1 MSVFILLRYFDL
13 VFSPVTSASFSPN
26 YRAYVL
32 FILWITYILN
42 FVDRQL
48 ITILLEPIKL
58 EFGASDTA
66 MGFLSGFAFALF
78 YASLGVPV
86 ARLADRW
93 SRRNVIAISVGLWSA
108 MTALCG
114 MAASFWQLAV
124 ARVGVGIGEA
134 GGTPP
139 SHSLIADYF
148 PLEQRTTA
156 LSIHATGTQ
165 FGILIGMLGGALLA
179 AEHGWRMAF
188 IFFGIPGVVIG
199 LLVAFTVKEPARE
212 SPLSNT
218 SMIADIKHIWALPGF
233 ALIATA
239 GATTALAAYGLGTWS
254 PSFLMRTHGLSLV
267 ETGLLLGGAGAIS
280 GIIGAVTGGI
290 LCDRL
295 RKRDPRWQLWLPAVG
310 AFTTAPLMLGFL
322 LWPESQQFAVGDT
335 IVPVAIVFTLLGGV
349 VAAFWIGPT
358 YAAIQTL
365 SPGNMRAQAA
375 AIFLFMFNL
384 VGMGL
389 GPLVIGILSDALEP
403 GFGVDS
409 LRYAMAISLSLVFLG
424 GVLFMRA
431 APKYV
436 TACHSS

>member
-1 MSVFILLRYFDL
+1 MI
-13 VFSPVTSASFSPN
+13 SATYSTK

-32 FILWITYILN
+32 FILWLTYILN

-48 ITILLEPIKL
+48 VTILLEPIKL

-93 SRRNVIAISVGLWSA
+93 SRRNVIAISIGLWSG

-114 MAASFWQLAV
+114 LAGSFWQLAL

-148 PLEQRTTA
+148 PADQRATA
-156 LSIHATGTQ
+156 LSIHATATQ
-165 FGILIGMLGGALLA
+165 FGILIGMLGGAIVA
-179 AEHGWRMAF
+179 AQYGWRMAF
-188 IFFGIPGVVIG
+188 IVFGIPGVFIG
-199 LLVAFTVKEPARE
+199 LLIALTVKEPARE
-212 SPLSNT
+212 GPPSENNML
-218 SMIADIKHIWALPGF
+218 ADIKHIWALPGF
-233 ALIATA
+233 SLIALA

-280 GIIGAVTGGI
+280 GIVGAVTGGI
-290 LCDRL
+290 LCDKL
-295 RKRDPRWQLWLPAVG
+295 SKRDKRWQLWLPAGG
-310 AFTTAPLMLGFL
+310 AFATAPLMLGFL
-322 LWPESQQFAVGDT
+322 LWPESQQFTVAGYT
-335 IVPVAIVFTLLGGV
+335 VPVAIIFTLLGGV
-349 VAAFWIGPT
+349 AAAFWIGPT

-375 AIFLFMFNL
+375 AIFLFLFNL
-384 VGMGL
+384 IGMGL
-389 GPLVIGILSDALEP
+389 GPLVIGILSDAMMP
-403 GFGVDS
+403 VFGVDS
-409 LRYAMAISLSLVFLG
+409 LRYAMSFSLVLVLLG
-424 GVLFMRA
+424 GVLFLRA
-431 APKYV
+431 APRYASASQAV
-436 TACHSS
+436 

>member
-1 MSVFILLRYFDL
+1 M
-13 VFSPVTSASFSPN
+13 TSAPYSPN

-32 FILWITYILN
+32 CVLWLTYILN

-93 SRRNVIAISVGLWSA
+93 SRRNVIAISIGLWSA

-114 MAASFWQLAV
+114 LAGSFWQLAL

-148 PLEQRTTA
+148 PVEQRATA
-156 LSIHATGTQ
+156 LSIHATATQ
-165 FGILIGMLGGALLA
+165 FGVLIGMLGGAVVA
-179 AEHGWRMAF
+179 AEYGWRMAF
-188 IFFGIPGVVIG
+188 IYFGIPGVFVG
-199 LLVAFTVKEPARE
+199 LLIALTVKEPARE
-212 SPLSNT
+212 GPRST
-218 SMIADIKHIWALPGF
+218 SSMLADIRHIWALPGF
-233 ALIATA
+233 SLIALA

-267 ETGLLLGGAGAIS
+267 ETGMLLGGAGAIS
-280 GIIGAVTGGI
+280 GIIGAVAGGI

-295 RKRDPRWQLWLPAVG
+295 CQRDKRWQLWLPAGG
-310 AFTTAPLMLGFL
+310 AFATAPLMAGFL
-322 LWPESQQFAVGDT
+322 LWPESQQFTVLGYT
-335 IVPVAIVFTLLGGV
+335 VPVAIVFTLLGGI

-375 AIFLFMFNL
+375 AIFLFLFNL

-389 GPLVIGILSDALEP
+389 GPLLIGILSDAMMPL
-403 GFGVDS
+403 FGVDS
-409 LRYAMAISLSLVFLG
+409 LRYAMAFSLSLVLLG
-424 GVLFMRA
+424 GVLFLRA
-431 APKYV
+431 APRYASATQGV
-436 TACHSS
+436 

>member
-1 MSVFILLRYFDL
+1 M
-13 VFSPVTSASFSPN
+13 TSAAFSPN

-32 FILWITYILN
+32 FILWATYILN

-93 SRRNVIAISVGLWSA
+93 SRRNVIAISIGLWSA

-114 MAASFWQLAV
+114 LAANFWQLAL

-139 SHSLIADYF
+139 SHSLLADYF
-148 PLEQRTTA
+148 PVEKRATA
-156 LSIHATGTQ
+156 LSIHATATQ
-165 FGILIGMLGGALLA
+165 FGVLIGMLGGAFVA

-188 IFFGIPGVVIG
+188 IFFGIPGVVVG
-199 LLVAFTVKEPARE
+199 LLIAMTVREPVRE
-212 SPLSNT
+212 SPRST
-218 SMIADIKHIWALPGF
+218 GSMLADIRHIWALPGF
-233 ALIATA
+233 ALITLA
-239 GATTALAAYGLGTWS
+239 GATTALAGYGLGTWS

-267 ETGLLLGGAGAIS
+267 ETGMLLGGAGAIS
-280 GIIGAVTGGI
+280 GIIGAVAGGI

-295 RKRDPRWQLWLPAVG
+295 CQRDRRWQLWLPAAG
-310 AFTTAPLMLGFL
+310 AFATAPLMLGFL
-322 LWPESQQFAVGDT
+322 LWPESRQFTALGYT
-335 IVPVAIVFTLLGGV
+335 VPVAILFTLLGGI
-349 VAAFWIGPT
+349 VAALWIGPT

-375 AIFLFMFNL
+375 AIFLFLFNL

-389 GPLVIGILSDALEP
+389 GPLLIGMLSDALMP
-403 GFGVDS
+403 VFGVDS
-409 LRYAMAISLSLVFLG
+409 LRYAMASSLSLVVLG
-424 GVLFMRA
+424 GVLFLRA
-431 APKYV
+431 APGYASAAHGV
-436 TACHSS
+436 

>member
-1 MSVFILLRYFDL
+1 MISDNY
-13 VFSPVTSASFSPN
+13 SKN

-48 ITILLEPIKL
+48 VTILLEPIKL
-58 EFGASDTA
+58 EFGVSDTA
-66 MGFLSGFAFALF
+66 MGFLTGFAFALF

-114 MAASFWQLAV
+114 LAGSFWQLAL

-148 PLEQRTTA
+148 PPNQRSTA
-156 LSIHATGTQ
+156 LSIHATATQ
-165 FGILIGMLGGALLA
+165 CGVLIGMLGGALVA
-179 AEHGWRMAF
+179 AEYGWRMAF
-188 IFFGIPGVVIG
+188 IFFGIPGVLVS
-199 LLVAFTVKEPARE
+199 LLIAFTVKEPPRE
-212 SPLSNT
+212 SPLST
-218 SMIADIKHIWALPGF
+218 DSMLSDVKYIWALPGF
-233 ALIATA
+233 SLIALA
-239 GATTALAAYGLGTWS
+239 GASTALAAYGLGAWS

-267 ETGLLLGGAGAIS
+267 ETGLLLGGAGALS
-280 GIIGAVTGGI
+280 GIIGAVGGGI

-295 RKRDPRWQLWLPAVG
+295 VKRDQRWQLWLPAIG
-310 AFTTAPLMLGFL
+310 AFATAPLMLAFL
-322 LWPESQQFAVGDT
+322 LWPESHQITVGDSM
-335 IVPVAIVFTLLGGV
+335 IPVAIIFTLLGGV

-375 AIFLFMFNL
+375 AIFLFLFNL
-384 VGMGL
+384 IGMGL
-389 GPLVIGILSDALEP
+389 GPLVIGILSDLLTP
-403 GFGVDS
+403 IFGVDS
-409 LRYAMAISLSLVFLG
+409 LRYAMASSLSLVFLG
-424 GVLFMRA
+424 GILFLRA
-431 APKYV
+431 APKYMLAAQV
-436 TACHSS
+436 SRSGAST

>member
-1 MSVFILLRYFDL
+1 MSQSY
-13 VFSPVTSASFSPN
+13 STP
-26 YRAYVL
+26 YRSYVL
-32 FILWITYILN
+32 FVLWLTYILN

-93 SRRNVIAISVGLWSA
+93 SRRNVIAISIGLWSA

-114 MAASFWQLAV
+114 LAGSFWQLAL

-148 PLEQRTTA
+148 PVRQRATA
-156 LSIHATGTQ
+156 LSIHATATQ
-165 FGILIGMLGGALLA
+165 FGILIGMLGGAIVA
-179 AEHGWRMAF
+179 AEFGWRMAF
-188 IFFGIPGVVIG
+188 IIFGIPGILVS
-199 LLVAFTVKEPARE
+199 LLMVFTVKEPPRTE
-212 SPLSNT
+212 PLGET
-218 SMIADIKHIWALPGF
+218 GILADVKHIWQLPGF
-233 ALIATA
+233 SLISIA

-254 PSFLMRTHGLSLV
+254 PSFLMRTHGLTLV
-267 ETGLLLGGAGAIS
+267 ETGLLLGGAGAVS
-280 GIIGAVTGGI
+280 GIVGAVIGGI

-295 RKRDPRWQLWLPAVG
+295 SRRDKRWQLWLPALG
-310 AFTTAPLMLGFL
+310 ALATAPLMLAFV
-322 LWPESQQFAVGDT
+322 LWPESQQFAIGDSM
-335 IVPVAIVFTLLGGV
+335 IPVAIVFTLMGGV

-365 SPGNMRAQAA
+365 APASMRTQAS
-375 AIFLFMFNL
+375 AIFLFLFNL
-384 VGMGL
+384 IGMGL
-389 GPLVIGILSDALEP
+389 GPLLIGVLSDLLAP
-403 GFGVDS
+403 TFGSDS
-409 LRYAMAISLSLVFLG
+409 LRYAMAISMSLVLLG
-424 GVLFMRA
+424 GYLFWRA
-431 APKYV
+431 APQYASASQV
-436 TACHSS
+436 NMQV

>member
-1 MSVFILLRYFDL
+1 MVFR
-13 VFSPVTSASFSPN
+13 PMMSASYSTQ

-32 FILWITYILN
+32 FILWVTYILN

-93 SRRNVIAISVGLWSA
+93 SRRNVIAISIGLWSA

-114 MAASFWQLAV
+114 LAGSFWQLAL

-148 PLEQRTTA
+148 PIEQRATA
-156 LSIHATGTQ
+156 LSIHATATQ
-165 FGILIGMLGGALLA
+165 FGILIGMLGGAVIA
-179 AEHGWRMAF
+179 AAHGWRMAF
-188 IFFGIPGVVIG
+188 IVFGIPGVIIG
-199 LLVAFTVKEPARE
+199 LLIALTVKEPARE
-212 SPLSNT
+212 GPQGSGNML
-218 SMIADIKHIWALPGF
+218 ADIKHIWALPGF
-233 ALIATA
+233 SLIAMA

-267 ETGLLLGGAGAIS
+267 ETGMLLGGAGAIS
-280 GIIGAVTGGI
+280 GIIGAVAGGI

-295 RKRDPRWQLWLPAVG
+295 SRRDKRWQLWLPAGG
-310 AFTTAPLMLGFL
+310 AFATAPLMLAFL
-322 LWPESQQFAVGDT
+322 LWPESHQFTVAGYT
-335 IVPVAIVFTLLGGV
+335 VPVAIVFTLLGGI

-375 AIFLFMFNL
+375 AIFLFLFNL
-384 VGMGL
+384 VGMGF
-389 GPLVIGILSDALEP
+389 GPLVIGLLSDAMTP
-403 GFGVDS
+403 VFGTDS
-409 LRYAMAISLSLVFLG
+409 LRYAMAFALSLVLLG
-424 GVLFMRA
+424 GVLFLRA
-431 APKYV
+431 APRYASA
-436 TACHSS
+436 TASG

>member
-1 MSVFILLRYFDL
+1 MSLIQIYSVITPIMSSEFTPR
-13 VFSPVTSASFSPN
+13 

-32 FILWITYILN
+32 FILWVTYILN

-58 EFGASDTA
+58 EFEVSDTA

-93 SRRNVIAISVGLWSA
+93 SRRNVIAISVSLWSA
-108 MTALCG
+108 MTAMCG
-114 MAASFWQLAV
+114 LAGSFWQLAL
-124 ARVGVGIGEA
+124 ARVGVGVGEA

-139 SHSLIADYF
+139 SHSMIADYF
-148 PLEQRTTA
+148 PIEQRATA
-156 LSIHATGTQ
+156 LSIHATATQ
-165 FGILIGMLGGALLA
+165 FGILIGMLGGAVVA
-179 AEHGWRMAF
+179 AQYGWRMAF
-188 IFFGIPGVVIG
+188 IFFGIPGVIVG
-199 LLVAFTVKEPARE
+199 LLVAFTVKEPRRE
-212 SPLSNT
+212 HPLGTT
-218 SMIADIKHIWALPGF
+218 SMVADIKHIWALPGF

-267 ETGLLLGGAGAIS
+267 QTGLLLGGAGAVS
-280 GIIGAVTGGI
+280 GIIGAVSGGL

-295 RKRDPRWQLWLPAVG
+295 SKRDKRWQLWLPAIG
-310 AFTTAPLMLGFL
+310 AFATAPLMLAFL
-322 LWPESQQFAVGDT
+322 LWPESQQFSVGSSM
-335 IVPVAIVFTLLGGV
+335 VPVAIIFTLLGGIA
-349 VAAFWIGPT
+349 AAFWIGPT

-365 SPGNMRAQAA
+365 APGNMRAQAA

-389 GPLVIGILSDALEP
+389 GPLVIGMLSDFLEP
-403 GFGVDS
+403 SFGTNS
-409 LRYAMAISLSLVFLG
+409 LRYAMAISLSLVVLG
-424 GVLFMRA
+424 GILFLRA

-436 TACHSS
+436 AVAKTA

>member
-1 MSVFILLRYFDL
+1 M
-13 VFSPVTSASFSPN
+13 TTNSFSPR
-26 YRAYVL
+26 YRAWVL
-32 FILWITYILN
+32 FILWVTYILN

-48 ITILLEPIKL
+48 VTILLEPIKL

-66 MGFLSGFAFALF
+66 MGFMTGFAFALF

-114 MAASFWQLAV
+114 MAGSFWQLAL

-139 SHSLIADYF
+139 SHSLLADYF
-148 PLEQRTTA
+148 PPQQRATA
-156 LSIHATGTQ
+156 LSIHATATQ
-165 FGILIGMLGGALLA
+165 FGILIGMLGGAIVA
-179 AEHGWRMAF
+179 AEYGWRMAF
-188 IFFGIPGVVIG
+188 IFFGIPGIIVA
-199 LLVAFTVKEPARE
+199 LLVAFTVREPARHT
-212 SPLSNT
+212 PLGTT
-218 SMIADIKHIWALPGF
+218 SMLEDIRHIWALPGF
-233 ALIATA
+233 SLIAMA
-239 GATTALAAYGLGTWS
+239 GAATALAAYGLGTWS

-267 ETGLLLGGAGAIS
+267 ETGFLLGGAGAVS
-280 GIIGAVTGGI
+280 GIVGAVTGGI

-295 RKRDPRWQLWLPAVG
+295 SKRDKRWQLWLPAAG
-310 AFTTAPLMLGFL
+310 AFATAPLMLCFL
-322 LWPESQQFAVGDT
+322 LWPESQQFAVAGSL
-335 IVPVAIVFTLLGGV
+335 VPVAIIFTLLGGV

-365 SPGNMRAQAA
+365 APGNMRAQAA
-375 AIFLFMFNL
+375 AIFMFMFNL

-389 GPLVIGILSDALEP
+389 GPLVIGMLSDALEP
-403 GFGVDS
+403 FYGTDS
-409 LRYAMAISLSLVFLG
+409 LRYAMSISLSLVLLG
-424 GVLFMRA
+424 GFLFLRA

-436 TACHSS
+436 SASQ

>member
-1 MSVFILLRYFDL
+1 MFLLWL
-13 VFSPVTSASFSPN
+13 
-26 YRAYVL
+26 
-32 FILWITYILN
+32 TYILN

-48 ITILLEPIKL
+48 MTILLEPIKL

-108 MTALCG
+108 MTAVCG
-114 MAASFWQLAV
+114 LAGSFWQLAL

-148 PLEQRTTA
+148 PLQNRATA
-156 LSIHATGTQ
+156 LSIHATATQ
-165 FGILIGMLGGALLA
+165 FGILIGMLGGAVVA
-179 AEHGWRMAF
+179 AQYGWRMAF
-188 IFFGIPGVVIG
+188 ILFGIPGVIVA
-199 LLVAFTVKEPARE
+199 LLVAFTVKEPVRE
-212 SPLSNT
+212 SPLNNS
-218 SMIADIKHIWALPGF
+218 SMLADIKHIWALPGF
-233 ALIATA
+233 SLIATA

-254 PSFLMRTHGLSLV
+254 PSFLIRTHGLSLV
-267 ETGLLLGGAGAIS
+267 ETGLLLGGAGALS

-295 RKRDPRWQLWLPAVG
+295 SKRDKRWQLWLPAGG
-310 AFTTAPLMLGFL
+310 AFATAPLMLAFL
-322 LWPESQQFAVGDT
+322 LWPESQQFTVGDYR
-335 IVPVAIVFTLLGGV
+335 VPVAIIFTLLGGV
-349 VAAFWIGPT
+349 VAAFWLGPT

-389 GPLVIGILSDALEP
+389 GPLVIGVLSDVLEP

-409 LRYAMAISLSLVFLG
+409 LRYAMAISLSLVLLG
-424 GVLFMRA
+424 GVLFLRA
-431 APKYV
+431 APRYV
-436 TACHSS
+436 TASSAA

>member
-1 MSVFILLRYFDL
+1 MI
-13 VFSPVTSASFSPN
+13 SATYSTK

-32 FILWITYILN
+32 FILWLTYILN

-48 ITILLEPIKL
+48 VTILLEPIKL

-93 SRRNVIAISVGLWSA
+93 SRRNVIAISIGLWSG

-114 MAASFWQLAV
+114 LAGSFWQLAL

-148 PLEQRTTA
+148 PADQRATA
-156 LSIHATGTQ
+156 LSIHATATQ
-165 FGILIGMLGGALLA
+165 FGILIGMLGGALVA
-179 AEHGWRMAF
+179 AQYGWRMAF
-188 IFFGIPGVVIG
+188 IVFGIPGVFIG
-199 LLVAFTVKEPARE
+199 LLIALTVKEPARE
-212 SPLSNT
+212 GPPSENNML
-218 SMIADIKHIWALPGF
+218 ADIKHIWALPGF
-233 ALIATA
+233 SLIALA

-280 GIIGAVTGGI
+280 GIVGAVTGGI
-290 LCDRL
+290 LCDKL
-295 RKRDPRWQLWLPAVG
+295 SKRDKRWQLWLPAGG
-310 AFTTAPLMLGFL
+310 AFATAPLMLGFL
-322 LWPESQQFAVGDT
+322 LWPESQQFTVAGYT
-335 IVPVAIVFTLLGGV
+335 VPVAIIFTLLGGV
-349 VAAFWIGPT
+349 AAAFWIGPT

-365 SPGNMRAQAA
+365 SPDNMRAQAA
-375 AIFLFMFNL
+375 AIFLFLFNL

-389 GPLVIGILSDALEP
+389 GPLAIGILSDAMMP
-403 GFGVDS
+403 MFGVDS
-409 LRYAMAISLSLVFLG
+409 LRYAMAFSLLLVLLG
-424 GVLFMRA
+424 GVLFLRA
-431 APKYV
+431 APKY
-436 TACHSS
+436 ASASQAALR